1 MLQSKFQEK
10 KRKKKDNVAR
20 HTRRAKAHSNKFG
33 HTLLLAGYDMAE
45 NIEGRLRCPECR
57 PTQNHTTNPDCRLC
71 GGTGQTDLS
80 TARDHI
86 LGEY

>member
-45 NIEGRLRCPECR
+45 NIEGRLRCPE
-57 PTQNHTTNPDCRLC
+57 
-71 GGTGQTDLS
+71 
-80 TARDHI
+80 
-86 LGEY
+86 